1 MAPLET
7 SAPSAS
13 GSETEDP
20 IATAAAELIEHSDAL
35 NWSRPGSLGSDDL
48 TIRIQTEVF
57 DREGQLVGHAG
68 FNLRALHGYRNTPKC
83 NLLAFELAFRAGFVV
98 PLVGRRLGWGFPASG
113 MLATD
118 ASDGQITGDWAIV
131 RRRPIASE
139 INLDREIGTAFVAVG
154 SAAVPGRYGHVA
166 IIDWVD
172 GLELTRDGRQVQYLS
187 FLGWEANPVE
197 GARYR
202 TIRFTSR
209 DKDPDARYSSIHI
222 LELRTAEPGNEVSVI
237 GPRPRR
243 PTAALNLESGG

>member
-1 MAPLET
+1 M
-7 SAPSAS
+7 
-13 GSETEDP
+13 
-20 IATAAAELIEHSDAL
+20 
-35 NWSRPGSLGSDDL
+35 
-48 TIRIQTEVF
+48 
-57 DREGQLVGHAG
+57 GHAG